1 MLIHKIVRLGKICQ
15 KKFDCMT
22 GIAKVWPT
30 WGVKL
35 CSFDVQWNAQLSET
49 HNSVKRTT
57 QWNPQLSETHIQVTK
72 RTGQIHAQLIQWNAQ
87 VSERHNSLNHTIH
100 WKAVQWRGI
109 VWSKDVDK
117 IHLTVR
123 WEVVRISG
131 LLSPRALDRV
141 AVDVGVVDADDGVGR
156 RFFCGKSGSGNNFLL
171 PAIVCKLFQ

>member
-1 MLIHKIVRLGKICQ
+1 M
-15 KKFDCMT
+15 
-22 GIAKVWPT
+22 
-30 WGVKL
+30 
-35 CSFDVQWNAQLSET
+35 
-49 HNSVKRTT
+49 KRTT

-171 PAIVCKLFQ
+171 PAIVCKLFQSFQYLHNFSSSCISIKPSHNHWAVYNGFRKWKINIILHMTDFVKVKN